1 MDKNIQLIAAGLFVV
16 LLIVIYGQFR
26 CAFPKFID
34 PLSIHGMVYVDG
46 WLLSHF
52 IVFTLAGYFYSN
64 QFYLAVILGIL
75 WEIVEYLL
83 GVNTPRFLK
92 CKMKGKNQTLAEK
105 NDAWWYGRYEDVV
118 VDILGFMT
126 GYFIKTYSF

>member
-1 MDKNIQLIAAGLFVV
+1 MDKNLQLIAIGLFVV
-16 LLIVIYGQFR
+16 ILIIVYGQFR
-26 CAFPKFID
+26 CAYPKFND

-46 WLLSHF
+46 WLLTHF
-52 IVFTLAGYFYSN
+52 IVFALAGYFYSK

-92 CKMKGKNQTLAEK
+92 
-105 NDAWWYGRYEDVV
+105 
-118 VDILGFMT
+118 
-126 GYFIKTYSF
+126 